1 MQEGRLGVLHTV
13 LQRLAASLCKNPP
26 LPPLKRLHQFCPK
39 MYAVFAE
46 NVCNLLAKSH
56 RLFGTI
62 DRQQVEKPNILLG
75 KFGVAQIL
83 QGCSNRK
90 KNERRDTENGE

>member
-39 MYAVFAE
+39 MYVIFWQNHIGFLEQLTDSKLRSQIFCLE
-46 NVCNLLAKSH
+46 NLA
-56 RLFGTI
+56 L
-62 DRQQVEKPNILLG
+62 
-75 KFGVAQIL
+75 
-83 QGCSNRK
+83 RK
-90 KNERRDTENGE
+90 YCKVVQTVKKTSDETRKMENDE